1 MKVQKTT
8 TGLIIR
14 EPSTDIKRACLQYF
28 SLQKPIREFF
38 IYSGNDPDHK
48 PILGHERD
56 VIYITSG
63 FLKINDSAIKKL
75 KIDSTKEIPTPMKVE
90 LTMNR
95 EPRSDLQ
102 RDCIQLLTTSDSN
115 KITVELKPGT
125 GKTFIALYSTA
136 KLGLKPL
143 IVAPTTLLKNQWID
157 NIVELGIDKSDIAT
171 KIWDAPD
178 KKICVVTISSLEGA
192 LRDDWNG
199 LLKTMDKA
207 SFGIKV
213 VDEAHLHL
221 KGMLK
226 FDALCNIKHNWYMSA
241 TLGRSDAS
249 EDRILNYALLDAER
263 FIGNAAYEEYQNEY
277 VQVYLQDIYYF
288 PSNRLCEQY
297 FKYGSKGLIR
307 SSYYN
312 MLMNY
317 RNGVP
322 FINNIIT
329 MLKRAKSVI
338 NYDGKILLLV
348 PLLSIIKR
356 VIEVMKQDPYFSKY
370 TFAAVDGSMP
380 LKERREAMESNFILS
395 TSLSMGTG
403 VDVSNLG
410 VVVNFD
416 QYSSSIIG
424 EQIFGRLRDRGKE
437 TYYIDVCD
445 NVRQARML
453 VKWGQKRRILIP
465 YYPGAKREMKRFPR
479 IIS

>member
-1 MKVQKTT
+1 
-8 TGLIIR
+8 
-14 EPSTDIKRACLQYF
+14 
-28 SLQKPIREFF
+28 
-38 IYSGNDPDHK
+38 
-48 PILGHERD
+48 
-56 VIYITSG
+56 
-63 FLKINDSAIKKL
+63 
-75 KIDSTKEIPTPMKVE
+75 
-90 LTMNR
+90 
-95 EPRSDLQ
+95 
-102 RDCIQLLTTSDSN
+102 
-115 KITVELKPGT
+115 
-125 GKTFIALYSTA
+125 
-136 KLGLKPL
+136 
-143 IVAPTTLLKNQWID
+143 
-157 NIVELGIDKSDIAT
+157 
-171 KIWDAPD
+171 
-178 KKICVVTISSLEGA
+178 
-192 LRDDWNG
+192 
-199 LLKTMDKA
+199 
-207 SFGIKV
+207 
-213 VDEAHLHL
+213 
-221 KGMLK
+221 
-226 FDALCNIKHNWYMSA
+226 
-241 TLGRSDAS
+241 
-249 EDRILNYALLDAER
+249 
-263 FIGNAAYEEYQNEY
+263 
-277 VQVYLQDIYYF
+277 
-288 PSNRLCEQY
+288 
-297 FKYGSKGLIR
+297 
-307 SSYYN
+307 
-312 MLMNY
+312 
-317 RNGVP
+317 
-322 FINNIIT
+322 